1 MRLSSRQQQRLQL
14 LPPHGGLDGLG
25 HQGEVRYQGGGLA
38 LIVVLAE
45 GDEKHIPAVEQN
57 PQVGGGRAQ
66 AVV

>member
-45 GDEKHIPAVEQN
+45 GDERDILI
-57 PQVGGGRAQ
+57 R
-66 AVV
+66 